1 MTQYESLSLSLLCTI
16 ANGISLMLSQPPEH
30 DESRRRRHD
39 ELVRAFRKGTE
50 EMVDVVTAAL
60 QSHETGTDGPASE
73 KEGGPR

>member
-16 ANGISLMLSQPPEH
+16 ANGISLMLSQPSES
-30 DESRRRRHD
+30 DEVRRRRHD

-60 QSHETGTDGPASE
+60 QGSAE

>member
-16 ANGISLMLSQPPEH
+16 ANGISLQLTQPPLT
-30 DESRRRRHD
+30 DEVRRRRHD

-50 EMVDVVTAAL
+50 EMVDVVTAAI
-60 QSHETGTDGPASE
+60 QTHDAPAAAEAE